1 MKNKMQVFIFVY
13 VAFGSC
19 IMTRNLINESRLTNL
34 VSVTI
39 SIGQHEIAGFKELYD
54 VLGDA

>member
-1 MKNKMQVFIFVY
+1 MQVFIFVY